1 MDETMMN
8 NFKIVH
14 IKNQSSKFYLTRQ
27 ALIDSALTQDIYSFF
42 YHILSMNID
51 DFNRRYGSF
60 AYLKEKDVY
69 EATLYLNVNQ
79 DALVHIINFI
89 QTNKYNLE
97 NDIVD
102 EVIDLASVF
111 GMPNLIERIIVP
123 IATLP

>member
-1 MDETMMN
+1 
-8 NFKIVH
+8 
-14 IKNQSSKFYLTRQ
+14 
-27 ALIDSALTQDIYSFF
+27 
-42 YHILSMNID
+42 MNID